1 MKLLVVL
8 STLLPRL
15 RMLPVMSH
23 TDTDD
28 IATKW
33 NAAADD
39 LASRGLGM
47 DSNSR
52 PFLDLLTTVETID
65 LSARKPDIAAAVTQ
79 AVQNFVTQTNNDNQ
93 SRGPIAPDR
102 PQPIE

>member
-1 MKLLVVL
+1 
-8 STLLPRL
+8 
-15 RMLPVMSH
+15 MLPVMSH
-23 TDTDD
+23 PNADD

-39 LASRGLGM
+39 LASCGLGM

-52 PFLDLLTTVETID
+52 PFLDLLTTVEAID

-79 AVQNFVTQTNNDNQ
+79 AVQIFVTQTNYDYQ
-93 SRGPIAPDR
+93 PRTTPDQ